1 MAHESGYPKRGQR
14 AKTNK
19 DKNWHNPGAYADM
32 IRKKDASGGKTGGA
46 PIGGSASVGGGT

>member
-1 MAHESGYPKRGQR
+1 MAHESGYPERGQR
-14 AKTNK
+14 AKTNEK
-19 DKNWHNPGAYADM
+19 KNWHNPGAYADM

>member
-1 MAHESGYPKRGQR
+1 MAHESGYPERGQR

-32 IRKKDASGGKTGGA
+32 IRKKSTSKGSA
-46 PIGGSASVGGGT
+46 PIGGAAVGGT